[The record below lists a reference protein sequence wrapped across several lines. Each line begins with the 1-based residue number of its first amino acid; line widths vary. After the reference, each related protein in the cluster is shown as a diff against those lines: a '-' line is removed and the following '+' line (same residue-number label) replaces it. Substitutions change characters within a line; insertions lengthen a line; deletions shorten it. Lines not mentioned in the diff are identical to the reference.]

1 MWRDLFYL
9 STDNFMENYMTEG
22 NAAKSIAYFSIP
34 LVLSSVFQQ
43 LYNLVDSI
51 IVGNYVGEDALAA
64 VGASYSITMV
74 FISIAIGSG
83 IGCAVVISQYYG
95 AKMIHKMKT
104 SIYTSIIAIAIL
116 SVFLACIGWIMS
128 DFLLQIMKT
137 PDNIFYDA
145 LSYLKIYFLG
155 LTFMFLYNIITSI
168 FNALGE
174 SKIPLYFLIFS
185 SFLNILL
192 DLIFVV
198 KLQYGVVGV
207 AIATLIAQ
215 GISAFLS
222 ITYLLFNLK
231 KFKTEDEVAI
241 DLGLNN
247 KSAKVKTNK
256 KENINKRKNSKDI
269 KLFDFAILKNMNK
282 IAIPSIFQQSFV
294 YISIFLVQIIV
305 NTFGSSI
312 IAGYTIATKIDS
324 ITMIPLASFG
334 NAVGTFTAQ
343 NIGAKKIERVKEGL
357 KSSLI
362 IITLMSLA
370 IFAVLFIFGQN
381 IIELFLN
388 KSQSEDAID
397 FALKYLRIVSRF
409 YIVKGFM
416 NAYSGVLKGAGDIGV
431 FVLSTMLNFLVRL
444 IIVYVFANTIGVS
457 VIYYGVPIGWFVGLL
472 IGYIRYKSE
481 KWKFKSIVK

>member
-1 MWRDLFYL
+1 
-9 STDNFMENYMTEG
+9 MTEG

-51 IVGNYVGEDALAA
+51 IVGNYIGEDALAA

-74 FISIAIGSG
+74 FMSIAIGSG
-83 IGCAVVISQYYG
+83 IGCAVVIAQYYG
-95 AKMIHKMKT
+95 AKMIYKMKT
-104 SIYTSIIAIAIL
+104 SIYTSIIAISIL
-116 SVFLACIGWIMS
+116 SVFLGCIGWLIS
-128 DFLLQIMKT
+128 DFLLEIMKT
-137 PDNIFYDA
+137 PANIFDDA
-145 LSYLKIYFLG
+145 LKYLKIYFLG

-198 KLQYGVVGV
+198 KLNYGVVGV
-207 AIATLIAQ
+207 AVATLIAQ

-222 ITYLLFNLK
+222 TAYLFLNLK
-231 KFKTEDEVAI
+231 KFREKI
-241 DLGLNN
+241 
-247 KSAKVKTNK
+247 
-256 KENINKRKNSKDI
+256 NINNGDNNDTKDI
-269 KLFDFAILKNMNK
+269 GLFNFSIFKNMSK

-294 YISIFLVQIIV
+294 YISIFLVQIVV

-312 IAGYTIATKIDS
+312 IAGYTIASKIDS

-343 NIGAKKIERVKEGL
+343 NIGAKKINRVKEGL

-362 IITLMSLA
+362 MIALTSLA
-370 IFAVLFIFGQN
+370 IFSVLFILGKD
-381 IIELFLN
+381 IIDLFLDEN
-388 KSQSEDAID
+388 NSKDAIG
-397 FALKYLRIVSRF
+397 FAIKYLRIVSAF

-416 NAYSGVLKGAGDIGV
+416 NAYCGVLKGAGDIGV
-431 FVLSTMLNFLVRL
+431 FVLATMMNFLIRL
-444 IIVYVFANTIGVS
+444 ILVYVFSNSIG
-457 VIYYGVPIGWFVGLL
+457 
-472 IGYIRYKSE
+472 E
-481 KWKFKSIVK
+481 SIV

>member
-1 MWRDLFYL
+1 
-9 STDNFMENYMTEG
+9 MTEG

-51 IVGNYVGEDALAA
+51 IVGNYIGEDALAA

-74 FISIAIGSG
+74 FMSIAIGSG
-83 IGCAVVISQYYG
+83 IGCAVVIAQYYG
-95 AKMIHKMKT
+95 AKMIYKMKT
-104 SIYTSIIAIAIL
+104 SIYTSIIAISIL
-116 SVFLACIGWIMS
+116 SVFLGCIGWLIS
-128 DFLLQIMKT
+128 DFLLEIMKT
-137 PDNIFYDA
+137 PANIFDDA
-145 LSYLKIYFLG
+145 LKYLKIYFLG

-192 DLIFVV
+192 DLLFVV
-198 KLQYGVVGV
+198 KLNYGVVGV
-207 AIATLIAQ
+207 AVATLIAQ

-222 ITYLLFNLK
+222 TAYLFLNLK
-231 KFKTEDEVAI
+231 KFREKI
-241 DLGLNN
+241 
-247 KSAKVKTNK
+247 
-256 KENINKRKNSKDI
+256 NINNGDNNDTKDI
-269 KLFDFAILKNMNK
+269 GLFNFSIFKNMSK

-294 YISIFLVQIIV
+294 YISIFLVQIVV

-312 IAGYTIATKIDS
+312 IAGYTIASKIDS

-343 NIGAKKIERVKEGL
+343 NIGAKKINRVKEGL

-362 IITLMSLA
+362 MIALTSLA
-370 IFAVLFIFGQN
+370 IFSVLFILGKD
-381 IIELFLN
+381 IIDLFLDEN
-388 KSQSEDAID
+388 NSKDAIG
-397 FALKYLRIVSRF
+397 FAIKYLRIVSAF

-416 NAYSGVLKGAGDIGV
+416 NAYCGVLKGAGDIGV
-431 FVLSTMLNFLVRL
+431 FVLATMMNFLIRL
-444 IIVYVFANTIGVS
+444 ILVYVFSNSIGESIV
-457 VIYYGVPIGWFVGLL
+457 YYAVPIGWVIGFL
-472 IGYIRYKSE
+472 IGYIRYKSGR
-481 KWKFKSIVK
+481 WKLKSIIK

>member
-74 FISIAIGSG
+74 FMSIAIGSG

-231 KFKTEDEVAI
+231 KFDKKDSINSEYKKINSDKETYKNNEI
-241 DLGLNN
+241 DDL
-247 KSAKVKTNK
+247 
-256 KENINKRKNSKDI
+256 DF
-269 KLFDFAILKNMNK
+269 KLFDFKILKNMNK

-397 FALKYLRIVSRF
+397 FALKYLRIVSGF

-444 IIVYVFANTIGVS
+444 IIVYAFANTIGVS

>member
-1 MWRDLFYL
+1 
-9 STDNFMENYMTEG
+9 MTEG

-74 FISIAIGSG
+74 FMSIAIGSG

-95 AKMIHKMKT
+95 AKMIYKMKT
-104 SIYTSIIAIAIL
+104 SIYTSIIAIGVL
-116 SVFLACIGWIMS
+116 SIFLACIGLCMS
-128 DFLLQIMKT
+128 KFLLKIMKT
-137 PDNIFYDA
+137 PVNIFDDA
-145 LSYLKIYFLG
+145 LNYLNIYFLG

-198 KLQYGVVGV
+198 KLQYGVIGV
-207 AIATLIAQ
+207 AMATLIAQ

-222 ITYLLFNLK
+222 IGYLFFNLK
-231 KFKTEDEVAI
+231 KFDKKDSINSEYKKINSD
-241 DLGLNN
+241 
-247 KSAKVKTNK
+247 
-256 KENINKRKNSKDI
+256 KENYKNNEIDDLDF
-269 KLFDFAILKNMNK
+269 KLFDFKILKTMNK

-334 NAVGTFTAQ
+334 NAIGTFTAQ
-343 NIGAKKIERVKEGL
+343 NIGAKKIDRVKEGL
-357 KSSLI
+357 KSTLIMISIMSLI
-362 IITLMSLA
+362 IFSI
-370 IFAVLFIFGQN
+370 LFIFGRD
-381 IIELFLN
+381 IIDLFLDEA
-388 KSQSEDAID
+388 QSEDAIS
-397 FALKYLRIVSRF
+397 FAIKYLRVVSAF
-409 YIVKGFM
+409 YILKGFM
-416 NAYSGVLKGAGDIGV
+416 NAYCGVLKGAGDISI
-431 FVLSTMLNFLVRL
+431 FVIATILNFFIRL
-444 IIVYVFANTIGVS
+444 IIVYIFSNKIGPS
-457 VIYYGVPIGWFVGLL
+457 VVYYAIPIGWFVGLL
-472 IGYIRYKSE
+472 IGYIRYKNE
-481 KWKFKSIVK
+481 KWKLKTIIK

>member
-1 MWRDLFYL
+1 
-9 STDNFMENYMTEG
+9 MTEG

-51 IVGNYVGEDALAA
+51 IVGNYIGEDALAA

-74 FISIAIGSG
+74 FMSIAIGSG
-83 IGCAVVISQYYG
+83 IGCAVVIAQYYG
-95 AKMIHKMKT
+95 AKMIYKMKT
-104 SIYTSIIAIAIL
+104 SIYTSIIAISIL
-116 SVFLACIGWIMS
+116 SVFLGCIGWLIS
-128 DFLLQIMKT
+128 DFLLEIMKT
-137 PDNIFYDA
+137 PANIFDDA
-145 LSYLKIYFLG
+145 LKYLKIYFLG

-198 KLQYGVVGV
+198 KLNYGVVGV
-207 AIATLIAQ
+207 AVATLIAQ

-222 ITYLLFNLK
+222 TAYLFLNLK
-231 KFKTEDEVAI
+231 KFREKI
-241 DLGLNN
+241 
-247 KSAKVKTNK
+247 
-256 KENINKRKNSKDI
+256 NINNGDNNDTKDI
-269 KLFDFAILKNMNK
+269 GLFNFSIFKNMSK

-294 YISIFLVQIIV
+294 YISIFLVQIVV

-312 IAGYTIATKIDS
+312 IAGYTIASKIDS

-343 NIGAKKIERVKEGL
+343 NIGAKKINRVKEGL

-362 IITLMSLA
+362 MIALTSLA
-370 IFAVLFIFGQN
+370 IFSVLFILGKD
-381 IIELFLN
+381 IIDLFLDEN
-388 KSQSEDAID
+388 NSKDAID
-397 FALKYLRIVSRF
+397 FAIKYLRIVSAF

-416 NAYSGVLKGAGDIGV
+416 NAYCGVLKGAGDIGV
-431 FVLSTMLNFLVRL
+431 FVLATMMNFLIRL
-444 IIVYVFANTIGVS
+444 ILVYVFSNSIGESIV
-457 VIYYGVPIGWFVGLL
+457 YYAVPIGWVIGFL
-472 IGYIRYKSE
+472 IGYIRYKSGR
-481 KWKFKSIVK
+481 WKLKSIIK

>member
-1 MWRDLFYL
+1 
-9 STDNFMENYMTEG
+9 MTEG

-74 FISIAIGSG
+74 FMSIAIGSG
-83 IGCAVVISQYYG
+83 IGCAVVIAQYYG
-95 AKMIHKMKT
+95 AKMIYKMKT
-104 SIYTSIIAIAIL
+104 SIYTSIISISIL
-116 SVFLACIGWIMS
+116 SIFLGCIGWLIS
-128 DFLLQIMKT
+128 DFLLEIMKT
-137 PDNIFYDA
+137 PANIFDDA
-145 LSYLKIYFLG
+145 LKYLKIYFLG

-192 DLIFVV
+192 DLVFVV
-198 KLQYGVVGV
+198 KLNYGVVGV
-207 AIATLIAQ
+207 AVATLIAQ

-222 ITYLLFNLK
+222 IIYLFLNLK
-231 KFKTEDEVAI
+231 KFRENDEI
-241 DLGLNN
+241 IRD
-247 KSAKVKTNK
+247 KIP
-256 KENINKRKNSKDI
+256 INKLDGNHTKDI
-269 KLFDFAILKNMNK
+269 EFFNFSIFKNMSK

-294 YISIFLVQIIV
+294 YISIFLVQIVV

-312 IAGYTIATKIDS
+312 IAGYTIASKIDS

-343 NIGAKKIERVKEGL
+343 NIGAKKINRVKEGL

-362 IITLMSLA
+362 IIALTSLA
-370 IFAVLFIFGQN
+370 IFSVLFILGKD
-381 IIELFLN
+381 IIDLFLDEN
-388 KSQSEDAID
+388 NSKDAIG
-397 FALKYLRIVSRF
+397 FAIKYLRIVSAF

-416 NAYSGVLKGAGDIGV
+416 NAYCGVLKGAGDIGV
-431 FVLSTMLNFLVRL
+431 FVLATMMNFLIRL
-444 IIVYVFANTIGVS
+444 ILVYVFSNSIGESIV
-457 VIYYGVPIGWFVGLL
+457 YYAVPIGWVIGFL
-472 IGYIRYKSE
+472 IGYIRYKSGR
-481 KWKFKSIVK
+481 WKLKSIIK